1 MTAYDPKQPRK
12 AVNLTIDADL
22 LARARALGLNLSR
35 ELTERLEDAVRAA
48 ERERW
53 AAENRAAIEDHN
65 RRIAE
70 RGLWSDGKRQF

>member
-1 MTAYDPKQPRK
+1 
-12 AVNLTIDADL
+12 
-22 LARARALGLNLSR
+22 
-35 ELTERLEDAVRAA
+35 VRAA